1 LNGPNINYKTVCNQ
15 TKLQPNQGKMDGKI
29 GGRKCFRRETILDW
43 LSLTDDDINSQLE
56 QKGTK
61 GFF

>member
-1 LNGPNINYKTVCNQ
+1 MVQTLTIKLSVIKPNYSRIRERWTEKS
-15 TKLQPNQGKMDGKI
+15 

-61 GFF
+61 GYF

>member
-1 LNGPNINYKTVCNQ
+1 
-15 TKLQPNQGKMDGKI
+15 MDGKI